1 MGVRAAARAST
12 ARPSARR
19 PAAAATLATTTHA
32 ARFGLPSRKTPSHPL
47 CHDGPAS
54 PVTPE
59 VAGSSPV
66 APAPSTKALHSG
78 PSLRPGWALLTAHGL
93 ARDYATE
100 PVLAL
105 VAESMQRLPR
115 SGVVFLGRPPDSQ
128 DPTTQ
133 TSLVERVDDVAQGRL
148 VGARH
153 RRDPR
158 RRHARQGRQ
167 QDDRRWALGPV
178 RGLLGDRLPARSP
191 RATARRPTPPRTH
204 RHPHV
209 AMPPGWARRVSGQT
223 LMAGPLG
230 DVRQLAQAGGR
241 RRPRRACAGAPGRGS
256 SWLGRDG
263 ALRTVQ
269 PGALPCAFAPRVRAG
284 GLDEAC
290 AARWAARAGR
300 GGPSSSRR

>member
-32 ARFGLPSRKTPSHPL
+32 ARSGLPSRKTPSHPL

-167 QDDRRWALGPV
+167 QDDR
-178 RGLLGDRLPARSP
+178 LLGAWTGTWPSWRSTSRTLSSGHSSPTNTSADASPPPRRDASRLGAASFRSNAHGRSIRRRPATCPGWRSSLTAARVRP
-191 RATARRPTPPRTH
+191 RACAGELARPRRRAAH
-204 RHPHV
+204 G
-209 AMPPGWARRVSGQT
+209 AARCVGVRVRDG
-223 LMAGPLG
+223 
-230 DVRQLAQAGGR
+230 RGR
-241 RRPRRACAGAPGRGS
+241 RRPR
-256 SWLGRDG
+256 
-263 ALRTVQ
+263 
-269 PGALPCAFAPRVRAG
+269 
-284 GLDEAC
+284 
-290 AARWAARAGR
+290 
-300 GGPSSSRR
+300 